1 MKRSKKTAKKASKK
15 SASVKPTAKTVP
27 VQNRNAA
34 VHIAQ
39 SRLTDEITEA
49 AREAFSVVQPKEDER
64 VFQVALQGA
73 LVKQGGFV
81 EKISDVPGRVNSVGY
96 DMRYTIPGV
105 IDAMIEVKTAPDFLA
120 DFTSLKAFLRP
131 AQAQK
136 RTIVE
141 AYGSPLLRYY
151 IVVFTPTDFVVQD
164 ITETE

>member
-105 IDAMIEVKTAPDFLA
+105 IDAMIEVKAGICLH
-120 DFTSLKAFLRP
+120 
-131 AQAQK
+131 
-136 RTIVE
+136 
-141 AYGSPLLRYY
+141 
-151 IVVFTPTDFVVQD
+151 
-164 ITETE
+164 

>member
-1 MKRSKKTAKKASKK
+1 MKRSKKTVKKAVKK
-15 SASVKPTAKTVP
+15 SPPVKQATRVL
-27 VQNRNAA
+27 
-34 VHIAQ
+34 AQ
-39 SRLTDEITEA
+39 SRLTDEIIEA
-49 AREAFSVVQPKEDER
+49 AREAYSVVQPKEDER

-73 LVKQGGFV
+73 LVKQGGYV

-120 DFTSLKAFLRP
+120 DFTSLKVMLRP

-141 AYGSPLLRYY
+141 AYGSPFLRYY
-151 IVVFTPTDFVVQD
+151 IVVFTPTDFVVHD
-164 ITETE
+164 LTEAE